1 MIQDVGA
8 LILFSNQLPEVVR
21 FYRAIGLELE
31 PERHEEGPI
40 HYVSELGPTH
50 FAVFE
55 GPPGE
60 APEFR
65 TGGSTFP
72 GFAVDS
78 LEEALSGAKSF
89 GARVVQEPTEYPWGR
104 RALVVDPDGRV
115 IELFQR
121 PE

>member
-8 LILFSNQLPEVVR
+8 LILFSHQVPAVIR

-31 PERHEEGPI
+31 RESHEEGPV
-40 HYVSELGPTH
+40 HYVADLGPTH

-55 GPPGE
+55 GAPGE

-65 TGGSTFP
+65 SGGSTFP
-72 GFAVDS
+72 GFAADS
-78 LEEALSGAKSF
+78 LEDAVSGAKSV
-89 GARVVQEPTEYPWGR
+89 GARVVQEPTEYPWGM